1 MRFLLG
7 RNIYFKLKHE
17 SVKNNKSKVK
27 IKIISKSDWTQF
39 HASTDYLCSSKHV
52 RKQTKSEN
60 ISAILDL
67 NFRLDQR
74 NKRLKKQHCFKREG
88 HCCHGG
94 LLSPKKRILY
104 EKCIVLPVV
113 DSKVNPNFMVL
124 NVPRRGHTFQKCLNV
139 SKMANHPSEI
149 SSLR

>member
-17 SVKNNKSKVK
+17 SVKNNKSKLK

-39 HASTDYLCSSKHV
+39 DASTDYLCSSKHV

-74 NKRLKKQHCFKREG
+74 NKRHCFKREVY
-88 HCCHGG
+88 CCHGG

-124 NVPRRGHTFQKCLNV
+124 NVPRQGHTFQKCLNV
-139 SKMANHPSEI
+139 SK
-149 SSLR
+149 